1 MQGKKKTIPFSVSR
15 NDSRTLF
22 AQVSDGLREAIV
34 SGYYAPGDVLPTSR
48 ELARLLGVSM
58 IVAAPALKRLAD
70 EGLVEARP
78 RRGTIVRDRNDK
90 QWRGHVVL
98 VGINKDDNYLQS
110 VLAGSLRDRLMEEGY
125 LFTQVHAD
133 WTHDRKMDFSSL
145 DATLSRSVNLVIALY
160 KVEPTFLYLFQKQI
174 PFVAFAEMDAA
185 PRGAIGFTKLDYN
198 LAVDEFA
205 DECVRLGVKEVV
217 EVNWY
222 PTMCDL
228 SPLKKHGIHVRRL
241 KIKVDFANSPLAVLR
256 RAGMEAFSQLVQT
269 GRLLRGAVYFFGDD
283 NIATG
288 AIAALSYAG
297 LRAPED
303 FRFATWANKDNE
315 LPYPRELSR
324 MVLDP
329 AGAGATVAQAV
340 LQYLKIGVYPSNGVV
355 GPKWISGETM
365 GTLLPLSSTQ
375 NINTN

>member
-1 MQGKKKTIPFSVSR
+1 MDRTKDIPFAVDRKAGRS
-15 NDSRTLF
+15 LIEQI
-22 AQVSDGLREAIV
+22 ADGLRQEIV
-34 SGYYAPGDVLPTSR
+34 CGRYRPGDTLPSSR
-48 ELARLLGVSM
+48 ALEAALGVSR
-58 IVAAPALKRLAD
+58 IVVKAAFARLAA
-70 EGLVEARP
+70 EGFTVPRP
-78 RRGTIVRDRNDK
+78 RVGTVVRDRNAK

-125 LFTQVHAD
+125 LFTQIHAE
-133 WTHDRKMDFSSL
+133 WTHDRKIDFSSL

-160 KVEPTFLYLFQKQI
+160 KLESKFRYLARKQV
-174 PFVAFAEMDAA
+174 PFVAFAEMDKA
-185 PRGAIGFTKLDYN
+185 PHGSIGFTKLDYN
-198 LAVDEFA
+198 LAVDDFA
-205 DECVRLGVKEVV
+205 NECLRLGVKDVV

-228 SPLKKHGIHVRRL
+228 SPLKAHGIRVRRL

-256 RAGMEAFSQLVQT
+256 RAGMEAFAQLVQS
-269 GRLLRGAVYFFGDD
+269 GRLLRDAVYFFGDD

-303 FRFATWANKDNE
+303 FRFATWANKNNE

-329 AGAGATVAQAV
+329 VGAGATVAQAV
-340 LQYLKIGVYPSNGVV
+340 LQYLKTGVYPSNGVV

-365 GTLLPLSSTQ
+365 GTSLPL
-375 NINTN
+375 NTNAR

>member
-1 MQGKKKTIPFSVSR
+1 MDKTRKLPFSVNR
-15 NDSRTLF
+15 NDDRSLVD
-22 AQVSDGLREAIV
+22 QVADGLRQAIV
-34 SGYYAPGDVLPTSR
+34 SNYWHVGDEIPSTR
-48 ELARLLGVSM
+48 ELVPMLGVGH
-58 IVAAPALKRLAD
+58 IVTRAALSRLTA
-70 EGLVEARP
+70 EGYVLTRHGLHP
-78 RRGTIVRDRNDK
+78 TVRDRNVK

-133 WTHDRKMDFSSL
+133 WTHDHKMDFSSL

-160 KVEPTFLYLFQKQI
+160 KVEPKFRYLAQKQV
-174 PFVAFAEMDAA
+174 PFVAFAEMDKA
-185 PRGAIGFTKLDYN
+185 PHGSIGFTKLDYN
-198 LAVDEFA
+198 LAVDDFA
-205 DECVRLGVKEVV
+205 NECVRLGVKEVV

-228 SPLKKHGIHVRRL
+228 SPLKAHGIRVRRM

-256 RAGMEAFSQLVQT
+256 RAGMEAFAKLVKN
-269 GRLLRGAVYFFGDD
+269 GRLSRDAVYFFGDD

-288 AIAALSYAG
+288 ALAALSYAG
-297 LRAPED
+297 LRAPDD
-303 FRFATWANKDNE
+303 FRFATWANKNNE

-329 AGAGATVAQAV
+329 VGAGATVAQAV
-340 LQYLKIGVYPSNGVV
+340 LQYLKTGVYPSNGVV
-355 GPKWISGETM
+355 GPKWIPGETM
-365 GTLLPLSSTQ
+365 GESEG
-375 NINTN
+375 